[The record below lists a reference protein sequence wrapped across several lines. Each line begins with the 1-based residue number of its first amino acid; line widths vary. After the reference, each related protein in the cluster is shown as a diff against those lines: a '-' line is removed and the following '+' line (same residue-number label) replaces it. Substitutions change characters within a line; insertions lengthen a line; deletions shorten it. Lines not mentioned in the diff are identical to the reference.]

1 MIKLISPDDIKT
13 STSYLNQLVDVLQE
27 NISGSATRRTYD
39 VFVTSSNDG
48 VNTYAVTSSLF
59 ETVYDQ
65 SIILSTANEVFD
77 MTVGLYV
84 SGGTTTGSS
93 YAGVDASGKLLF
105 SQNSLMMREKVAMY
119 GEYAQVLLG
128 DNNSQF
134 RSPFVPSATDTTAG
148 IDEAIF
154 LNFKRLFARDKI
166 KPETF
171 AFRFFTTGII
181 DGSPNAS
188 ALEKS
193 IVNVFTGT
201 NISRTSTS
209 GSTIFSDVGAASSP
223 QYAFG
228 GQVGNIVQTS
238 NTANN
243 VGLIFYD
250 QGIAVLDAK
259 KVMWGSQHASGTIS
273 AVTGT
278 TSFSLSN
285 QTRMGEQNPAVLPRT
300 NPSASF
306 IPDFFVSGSIDDIV
320 DHISSCRFSTG
331 STTGI
336 TFQNI
341 TNINST
347 LVFCRAT
354 ADEFNYSTNPTATDS
369 DGRIVVIDA
378 GQEDVQRTFS
388 FITSVGLYD
397 AGGDMLAV
405 AKLSRPI
412 EKNDEKDLTV
422 RVSLQF

>member
-48 VNTYAVTSSLF
+48 VNTYSVTSSLF

-65 SIILSTANEVFD
+65 SVILSTANEVFD
-77 MTVGLYV
+77 MTIGLYA

-93 YAGVDASGKLLF
+93 YAGVDADGKLLF
-105 SQNSLMMREKVAMY
+105 SERSLMMREKVAMY

-134 RSPFVPSATDTTAG
+134 RSPFVPVATDTTAG

-154 LNFKRLFARDKI
+154 LNFKRLFSRDKI

-171 AFRFFTTGII
+171 AFRFFTTGIL

-201 NISRTSTS
+201 NINRTSTS

-228 GQVGNIVQTS
+228 GQVGNIVQAS

-278 TSFSLSN
+278 TSFSLTN
-285 QTRMGEQNPAVLPRT
+285 QTRMGEENPAVLPRT

-354 ADEFNYSTNPTATDS
+354 ADEFNYSTNPTATDA
-369 DGRIVVIDA
+369 DGRIVVIDP